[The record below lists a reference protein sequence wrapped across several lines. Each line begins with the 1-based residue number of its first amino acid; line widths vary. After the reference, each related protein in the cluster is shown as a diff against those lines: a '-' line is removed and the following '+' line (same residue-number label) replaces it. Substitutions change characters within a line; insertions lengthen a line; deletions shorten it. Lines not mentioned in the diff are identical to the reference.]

1 MSLSLVSY
9 NIHRCY
15 GGDGLHRPERVR
27 QVLRDVNAQVIA
39 LQEVE
44 LLHDAPQLLDYLC
57 DGTDLTAVRGLTL
70 TRDAGDYGNALL
82 TSLPVESVHRIDLS
96 FRKREPRGALQ
107 VTLRYDDFRLC
118 VVATHL
124 GLRAGERRAQ
134 LRRLL
139 HALQTA
145 AASSRAPDATVLMGD
160 LNEWLWWA
168 RSRRWLRKVF
178 TESRT
183 PATFP
188 ARWPLLSLDV
198 IVARPAGVLRDVRV
212 INNPLA
218 RIASDHLPLVATLDV
233 AANRHTQSPPA

>member
-1 MSLSLVSY
+1 MSLGLASY

-15 GGDGLHRPERVR
+15 GGDGLHRPERIR
-27 QVLRDVNAQVIA
+27 QVLRDLNAHVIA

-44 LLHDAPQLLDYLC
+44 LLRDAPELLDFLC
-57 DGTDLTAVRGLTL
+57 EGTDLTAVRGLTL

-82 TSLPVESVHRIDLS
+82 TSLPVESVRRIDLS

-107 VTLRYDDFRLC
+107 VTMRHDDYRVC

-124 GLRAGERRAQ
+124 GLRASERRTQ
-134 LRRLL
+134 LRQLL
-139 HALQTA
+139 HAEQMGD
-145 AASSRAPDATVLMGD
+145 ASSRPPDATVLMGD

-168 RSRRWLRKVF
+168 RPRRWLRKVF
-178 TESRT
+178 TETRA

-188 ARWPLLSLDV
+188 ARFPLFSLDR

-212 INNPLA
+212 VDTPLA
-218 RIASDHLPLVATLDV
+218 KSASDHLPLVATLDV
-233 AANRHTQSPPA
+233 AAVRNTQTPPA